1 MIQNVIKILTLG
13 FFISMITGFV
23 MYRSG
28 YFDSTETSYS
38 LQKSPNGG
46 ELNANLAQVDQDTN
60 KIPQIN
66 QNNAA
71 PIMPSSKSA
80 VPILDLEEAIQDD
93 KKRILPSSKSMLH
106 PIEISP
112 ETQRKMM
119 SSSKSIIISD
129 PSVSSKSNREAIK
142 IQPELEPKDSSIA
155 DIDESEESES
165 TGENIKE
172 KKGKVEPDNKS
183 TPINWRGIWIGVLGI
198 LFVAIGSI
206 VYFKR
211 RSK

>member
-1 MIQNVIKILTLG
+1 
-13 FFISMITGFV
+13 MITGFV

-28 YFDSTETSYS
+28 YFDSTETPYS

-71 PIMPSSKSA
+71 PIMPSSKSMA
-80 VPILDLEEAIQDD
+80 PVFDLESLKEDM
-93 KKRILPSSKSMLH
+93 KKEILPSSKSMLH

-112 ETQRKMM
+112 ETKRKMM

-142 IQPELEPKDSSIA
+142 IQPEIEPKDSSIA
-155 DIDESEESES
+155 DIYESDEGES
-165 TGENIKE
+165 TGQNIKE
-172 KKGKVEPDNKS
+172 KKGKTVEDTKS